1 MTVASAEGEPT
12 ADEIQRWSAPEV
24 VDFRRRIAPFLF
36 VTGTFFVVDLIGG
49 PNLMFVSAFWG
60 ISIAYKYAK
69 LWSDGYDWRDVF
81 QQPRDKMIVD
91 VAAETIDDAKAI
103 FNPQKRAEVRE
114 RDRKRRLSQG
124 ISPVGGFPA
133 GAPASAAGL
142 AALGNGPYASAAR
155 QAMLDRDEIVRMML
169 DVPKADQ
176 ARLPEVVPSAR
187 SLADK
192 VIALATGLTA
202 LDREV
207 GTTGVEAIEKEIGV
221 LEAQANPLDRAASES
236 RVRRLA
242 TLKRMRRAA
251 ADAGKKRVEMAA
263 RLESC
268 AIALQNMKLDILRLK
283 TGNQTWQHVT
293 SVAEQ
298 AMALAREV
306 DAQVYA
312 GDAMAGLGR
321 SQPRG

>member
-1 MTVASAEGEPT
+1 
-12 ADEIQRWSAPEV
+12 
-24 VDFRRRIAPFLF
+24 
-36 VTGTFFVVDLIGG
+36 
-49 PNLMFVSAFWG
+49 
-60 ISIAYKYAK
+60 
-69 LWSDGYDWRDVF
+69 
-81 QQPRDKMIVD
+81 MIVD